1 MRIIAGSAKGRRL
14 ADVPGASTRPITDR
28 AKEALFS
35 ILHDWIPNRRVLD
48 LFGGTGAVGLEA
60 LSRGAAHVTFID
72 AHPKAI
78 QTIRQNGALCQF
90 THRMEVIQGDS
101 FRFLQREAIPA
112 FDFVFIAPPQYQG
125 LWQKALQ
132 AVDERPGLLEAD
144 GLVVVQLDPQED
156 TEIPLAH
163 MIRFD
168 TRRYGRVQLCFYE
181 ALSPSAEGSTD
192 QDQITGT

>member
-14 ADVPGASTRPITDR
+14 ADVPGTSTRPITDR

-35 ILHDWIPNRRVLD
+35 MLHDWIPHRRVLD

-60 LSRGAAHVTFID
+60 LSRGAVHATFVD
-72 AHPKAI
+72 AHPKAV
-78 QTIRQNGALCQF
+78 QTIRHNGALCRF
-90 THRMEVIQGDS
+90 TQRMDVIQGDS
-101 FRFLQREAIPA
+101 FRFLQREPA
-112 FDFVFIAPPQYQG
+112 PVFDFIFIAPPQYQG
-125 LWQKALQ
+125 LWQRALA
-132 AVDERPGLLEAD
+132 AVDERPGLLRVD
-144 GLVVVQLDPQED
+144 GLVAVQIDPRED

-181 ALSPSAEGSTD
+181 HRHTPESAPRSRLTES
-192 QDQITGT
+192 